1 MYKSTNEQK
10 SSSLSF
16 LDKLDPLNKDHNLA
30 LKKYEK
36 IKESFVEA
44 LFMQK
49 YVNAI
54 ANWQT
59 DKNDEFV
66 FTP

>member
-30 LKKYEK
+30 LKEYEK

-44 LFMQK
+44 LFMQRCVDSIK
-49 YVNAI
+49 
-54 ANWQT
+54 NW
-59 DKNDEFV
+59 
-66 FTP
+66 